1 MGNSSQNSLRE
12 IASLLMLSLIL
23 WLTAARASARQA
35 VGTLPVPTT
44 SPDYVSSVKVWLPPD
59 YADFPNRRYVTVY
72 LIDAQADA
80 LFEYVRATVQYL
92 ISEGQL
98 DPVILIGVS
107 TSQRQYDF
115 TPAPQT
121 ESGKSDFAKSGGAE
135 DYFRYVSRQVVPAV
149 ETKYRCEPLRVGI
162 GHSLGGTFL
171 IHCLLSH
178 HELFN
183 AYVAISPNLQY
194 DERQMARRA
203 RQQDL
208 AQATADRFLYLSR
221 NSD

>member
-1 MGNSSQNSLRE
+1 MDGSQNRCGYSGAAQKSPCPNFKPCYPTQDCRWRSSAEVHLGNSSQNSLRE

-149 ETKYRCEPLRVGI
+149 ETKYRCEP
-162 GHSLGGTFL
+162 
-171 IHCLLSH
+171 
-178 HELFN
+178 
-183 AYVAISPNLQY
+183 
-194 DERQMARRA
+194 
-203 RQQDL
+203 
-208 AQATADRFLYLSR
+208 
-221 NSD
+221 